1 MSHFDMHDDDH
12 DQGLAFDL
20 KTLVERR
27 HVLGLFGLAGAGV
40 LLAGC
45 DIGGPPAN
53 AEANTTAATAE
64 GGVCIKDPTE
74 TSGPFPGDGTNSK
87 SSQIVNVLTETGVVR
102 EDIRTSFAGMT
113 PVAEGTQF
121 DLAISLV
128 DVSKACAPLAGH
140 AVYIWH
146 CDKDGKYS
154 LYDTEDRNYLRGVGV
169 TDASGVVKFTTIFPG
184 CYDGRWPH
192 IHFEVFASAEKA
204 VSGGDSLLISQFAL
218 PGDIAKSLYAD
229 DAAYQSSVSNLAATS
244 LNGDM
249 VFADNTPEQ
258 IAAQT
263 PKITGD
269 NASGFKGAVT
279 VGIMSA

>member
-1 MSHFDMHDDDH
+1 MDHSRAYGDDH
-12 DQGLAFDL
+12 DRGFAFDM
-20 KTLVERR
+20 KTLIERR
-27 HVLGLFGLAGAGV
+27 RVLGLFGLAGAGA

-45 DIGGPPAN
+45 NIGGPPAN
-53 AEANTTAATAE
+53 AEANKTATAADGA
-64 GGVCIKDPTE
+64 VCVKDPGE
-74 TSGPFPGDGTNSK
+74 TSGPFPGDGTNKK
-87 SSQIVNVLTETGVVR
+87 SGQTVNVLTESGVLR

-113 PVAEGTQF
+113 PTAEGIQF

-128 DVSKACAPLAGH
+128 DVSNACAPLAGR

-154 LYDTEDRNYLRGVGV
+154 IYDTEDRNYLRGVGI
-169 TDASGVVKFTTIFPG
+169 TDAKGQVKFTTIFPG

-204 VSGGDSLLISQFAL
+204 LSGEDSLLISQFAL
-218 PGDIAKSLYAD
+218 PGDVAKSLYAD
-229 DAAYQSSVSNLAATS
+229 NADYASSVSNLAATS
-244 LNGDM
+244 LEGDM

-269 NASGFKGAVT
+269 NASGFKGSVT